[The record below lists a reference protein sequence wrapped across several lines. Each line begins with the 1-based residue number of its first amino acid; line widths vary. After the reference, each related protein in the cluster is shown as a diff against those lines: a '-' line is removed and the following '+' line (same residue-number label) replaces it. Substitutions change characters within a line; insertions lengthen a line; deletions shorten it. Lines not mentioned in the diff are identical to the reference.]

1 LSEEKDTEEIIEET
15 EEPETTL
22 ATEEEEEIL
31 EEPIEAEETKD
42 EPLEIEEEPIEAETE
57 EEAEEID
64 VSEEPQEVEEEI
76 DVEEELE
83 IPEVPLEAAEELE
96 IPEVPLEVEAE
107 EPLEIEEELEI
118 PEIPLEVEEEV
129 IEVEELDAE
138 LEEEEDIVVDEEVVE
153 AEEVKPDKPKKK
165 KKKRKKRSRKM
176 FTGIIIGA
184 LAAIIIEVAFSVP
197 FWLNGVSRPDLYYI
211 ELVLILIAM
220 TLPGLMS
227 RSVLEGLLGGFL
239 VFLIAFVP
247 PLVLSLANVN
257 YILNPLTPLFSS
269 VDYSIPAFEAFKG
282 LFPALAEIDFNS
294 VRNWIWIIDLVL
306 MFILVVLVVVI
317 ATALVK
323 SITIKKKKAGH
334 WIGIPLLSIGLI
346 IFAIFTPIIF
356 SSTFGIVQASSA
368 FLGGSAKMQDAYSTI
383 ATEGMST
390 QSLQDFKDLMA
401 EANQM
406 MGNASINFQGLRNIG
421 LFNLMTLIP
430 NQYGP
435 FIEAGD
441 QLALATLA
449 LTDII
454 VPLFNGIFELTSSI
468 SNATDSMAD
477 FGTSTSSMFPDIGF
491 SGITKNDL
499 ADVAALKLKIIA
511 AIDGLTDAEVKLSE
525 VQADLASGDFDA
537 AFDGVNAALGEI
549 DISKLPA
556 ILRDPISE
564 VIDEIGGFREHITGF
579 TEMLEYTTSSIG
591 PTKKILWTAYN
602 TIEGNENLKYYKFT
616 DAKNAFQQAVNNVTN
631 ISLDTFTPTANLS
644 GFISNDLAGDYSDL
658 LNDLLGLMDP
668 LLKEELNY
676 AITLEGIDTMIED
689 FYIAPDL
696 TVIDYVSMYSPVVD
710 ANATAYFGGLAQEKL
725 VLFRDKVNTSAY
737 GPTFTS
743 VGDSLGKILT
753 KDFKPQEFGEIT
765 YQTAN
770 AISYFL
776 LGCEEYSIQNFI
788 NADDNLL
795 LAQGIMNSTVKLLA
809 VDDPQYLRN
818 YINNWSS
825 TITNIRGLM
834 SDNDIPSQHAAGL
847 AAINTE
853 FDGLFT
859 ATDEQA

>member
-1 LSEEKDTEEIIEET
+1 MSEEKDTEEIIEDT

-22 ATEEEEEIL
+22 TTEEEEEIL
-31 EEPIEAEETKD
+31 EEPIEAEETED
-42 EPLEIEEEPIEAETE
+42 ESLVIEEEPIEAETE

-76 DVEEELE
+76 EAEEELE
-83 IPEVPLEAAEELE
+83 IPEVPLKAAEDLE

-118 PEIPLEVEEEV
+118 PEIPLEVEEEE
-129 IEVEELDAE
+129 IEAEELDAE
-138 LEEEEDIVVDEEVVE
+138 LEEEEDFVVDEEVVE

-165 KKKRKKRSRKM
+165 KKRKKRSRKM
-176 FTGIIIGA
+176 FTGIIVGA

-269 VDYSIPAFEAFKG
+269 VDYSIPAFEAFKS
-282 LFPALAEIDFNS
+282 LFPALATIDFNS
-294 VRNWIWIIDLVL
+294 IKWWIWIIDLVL
-306 MFILVVLVVVI
+306 MFILVVFVVTI
-317 ATALVK
+317 ASALIK
-323 SITIKKKKAGH
+323 SITIKKKKARH

-383 ATEGMST
+383 AIEGMST
-390 QSLQDFKDLMA
+390 QSLQDFTDLMA

-406 MGNASINFQGLRNIG
+406 MGNAQINFQGLRNIG

-468 SNATDSMAD
+468 SNATDSMAG

-525 VQADLASGDFDA
+525 VQANLTSGDFDA

-564 VIDEIGGFREHITGF
+564 IIDEVGGFRDHITGF
-579 TEMLEYTTSSIG
+579 AEMLEYTTSSIG
-591 PTKKILWTAYN
+591 PTKNILWTAYN

-616 DAKNAFQQAVNNVTN
+616 DAKNAFQQAVNNITS
-631 ISLDTFTPTANLS
+631 ISLGTFAPTTNLS
-644 GFISNDLAGDYSDL
+644 GFISDDLAGDYSDL

-676 AITLEGIDTMIED
+676 AKTLEGIDTIIED
-689 FYIAPDL
+689 FYMAPDL
-696 TVIDYVSMYSPVVD
+696 IVVDYDSMYSPIID
-710 ANATAYFGGLAQEKL
+710 ANATAYFGELAQDKL
-725 VLFRDKVNTSAY
+725 VEFRVKVNTSAY
-737 GPTFTS
+737 GPTFS
-743 VGDSLGKILT
+743 GVGSSMENILT

-765 YQTAN
+765 NQTAN

-776 LGCEEYSIQNFI
+776 TGCEEYSIQNFI
-788 NADDNLL
+788 EADNNLL
-795 LAQGIMNSTVKLLA
+795 LAQGFMNSTVQLLA

-825 TITNIRGLM
+825 TITTIRTIM
-834 SDNDIPSQHAAGL
+834 DENDTIGDHIAGL
-847 AAINTE
+847 GLIDTE
-853 FDGLFT
+853 FNVLYT